1 MRGDGRVQ
9 FFRSCNFDKKT
20 MRLLIAFRDL
30 KEKMLKETDDQYS
43 NGKVYTN
50 QE

>member
-9 FFRSCNFDKKT
+9 FFRMCNFDKKT
-20 MRLLIAFRDL
+20 KRLLMNFREF
-30 KEKMLKETDDQYS
+30 KEEMLNEGDEEYS